1 MTFLNTAKRVNRV
14 QEVGKINAKVISL
27 LNLNIADGTPIY
39 LGESNIQHMKKRHP
53 ADFEKYSNRIS
64 DILAAPDYV
73 RQSPKDG
80 SIEYVKEYQINSE
93 FVKVAVRISG
103 GGKLFARSL
112 YVLNK
117 NRVQN
122 FIEKGTLKSLDK

>member
-1 MTFLNTAKRVNRV
+1 M
-14 QEVGKINAKVISL
+14 
-27 LNLNIADGTPIY
+27 NIADETPVY
-39 LGESNIQHMKKRHP
+39 LGDSNIQHMKKKHP
-53 ADFEKYSNRIS
+53 ADFAKYINEIPN
-64 DILAAPDYV
+64 ILRNPDYV

-80 SIEYVKEYQINSE
+80 SIEYVREYQINSE

-103 GGKLFARSL
+103 GGKLFVRSL

-122 FIEKGTLKSLDK
+122 FIQKGTLKKT